1 MKTTILTSAL
11 LLTISAATLAQSAS
25 FFNNPIQLN
34 GYPLDYG
41 NFTLLSRGVM
51 TLVDPGNGSEKGKQ
65 VPFRVYL
72 RRKGVVITEGGM
84 SDKTEYRNVPIH
96 QVLAKA
102 LPGDELVIDPLLRTD
117 RINRQVIKLRMFSWL
132 QFRGV
137 RGDGC

>member
-1 MKTTILTSAL
+1 MKTTVFTLAL
-11 LLTISAATLAQSAS
+11 CLAVSTATLAQSAS

-34 GYPLDYG
+34 GYPLDYS

-51 TLVDPGNGSEKGKQ
+51 TLVDPGGSSEKGKQ

-96 QVLAKA
+96 QILSKA
-102 LPGDELVIDPLLRTD
+102 LPGDELVIDPLYRND
-117 RINRQVIKLRMFSWL
+117 RINRQVITLRMFSWL
-132 QFRGV
+132 LFRGV

>member
-1 MKTTILTSAL
+1 MKTTVLTFAL
-11 LLTISAATLAQSAS
+11 FLTISAAAMAQSAS
-25 FFNNPIQLN
+25 FFSNSIQLN
-34 GYPLDYG
+34 GYPLDYS

-51 TLVDPGNGSEKGKQ
+51 TLVDQGNSSEKGKQ

-96 QVLAKA
+96 QILAKA
-102 LPGDELVIDPLLRTD
+102 LPGDELVIDPLYRTD
-117 RINRQVIKLRMFSWL
+117 RINRQVITLRMFAWL
-132 QFRGV
+132 LFRGV